1 MCFFFITRSRTHH
14 VQRRGEMPCKQLLLS
29 PASKK
34 TRLLCHD
41 KRRIFINNL
50 SNYHTRVPVLQ
61 MSSRIIMPE
70 SHLSANE
77 RDFQN
82 RAYIK
87 LLSSKRGGYPAPRP
101 YTLPPPSPLAVLR
114 SPSMSCNRW
123 LRQERCEGSMGSQRR
138 GVLRG
143 ELI

>member
-1 MCFFFITRSRTHH
+1 MSYH
-14 VQRRGEMPCKQLLLS
+14 
-29 PASKK
+29 
-34 TRLLCHD
+34 
-41 KRRIFINNL
+41 
-50 SNYHTRVPVLQ
+50 HTRVPVLQ
-61 MSSRIIMPE
+61 ISSRIMPE

-77 RDFQN
+77 RDLQN

-114 SPSMSCNRW
+114 SPSMFCNGW